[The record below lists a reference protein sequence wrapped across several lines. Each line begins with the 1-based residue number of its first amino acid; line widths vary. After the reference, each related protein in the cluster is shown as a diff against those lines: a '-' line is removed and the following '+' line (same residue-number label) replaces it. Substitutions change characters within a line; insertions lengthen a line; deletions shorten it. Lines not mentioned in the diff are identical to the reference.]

1 MVETQTQSE
10 TKIPSLQDVKAASA
24 RVEQKARE
32 VYDVL
37 VDASVKWAGFSLGY
51 GRTALTTS
59 ARALERAAERL
70 ATLEEKLPKKAPE
83 AAAEEKAAASDATNA
98 APDPNVN

>member
-1 MVETQTQSE
+1 MTTQTQSE
-10 TKIPSLQDVKAASA
+10 TKIPSLKDVKTASA

-32 VYDVL
+32 MYDVL
-37 VDASVKWAGFSLGY
+37 VDASVKWAGFGLGY

-70 ATLEEKLPKKAPE
+70 ASLEEKLPKKAE
-83 AAAEEKAAASDATNA
+83 APAEATAAETEAPSAG
-98 APDPNVN
+98 PDPNAN

>member
-10 TKIPSLQDVKAASA
+10 TKIPSLKDVKVVSA

-32 VYDVL
+32 MYDVL
-37 VDASVKWAGFSLGY
+37 VDASVKWAGSGLGY

-70 ATLEEKLPKKAPE
+70 ATLEEKLPKKPAE
-83 AAAEEKAAASDATNA
+83 ANAAASDATNA
-98 APDPNVN
+98 ASDPNVN

>member
-10 TKIPSLQDVKAASA
+10 TKIPSLKDVKAASA

-32 VYDVL
+32 VYDVV

-70 ATLEEKLPKKAPE
+70 ATLEEKLPKKADE
-83 AAAEEKAAASDATNA
+83 AKAAASDATNA

>member
-1 MVETQTQSE
+1 MTTQTQSE
-10 TKIPSLQDVKAASA
+10 TKIPSLKDVKAASA

-37 VDASVKWAGFSLGY
+37 VDASVKWAGFGLGY

-70 ATLEEKLPKKAPE
+70 ATLEEKLPKKAPDAPAE
-83 AAAEEKAAASDATNA
+83 AQAAEAEANAT
-98 APDPNVN
+98 PDPNVN

>member
-1 MVETQTQSE
+1 MTTQTQSE
-10 TKIPSLQDVKAASA
+10 TKIPSLKDVKAAST

-32 VYDVL
+32 MYDVL
-37 VDASVKWAGFSLGY
+37 VDASVKWAGFGLGY

-70 ATLEEKLPKKAPE
+70 ASLEEKLPKKATE
-83 AAAEEKAAASDATNA
+83 APAEATEA
-98 APDPNVN
+98 ETEAQSAGPDPNAN